1 MIQVDISEVFSIAAT
16 YYYFCYQR
24 FSMPLLSVTPEDFLK
39 LRYANSNKNESC
51 GKCSILGS
59 ITLLMHL
66 FLFTCMACWW
76 GVLRY
81 FLSQKKVFAL
91 CL

>member
-51 GKCSILGS
+51 GKCSILDLS
-59 ITLLMHL
+59 LYLCIFF
-66 FLFTCMACWW
+66 FLPVWHVG
-76 GVLRY
+76 GV
-81 FLSQKKVFAL
+81 F
-91 CL
+91 

>member
-1 MIQVDISEVFSIAAT
+1 M
-16 YYYFCYQR
+16 
-24 FSMPLLSVTPEDFLK
+24 LSVTPEDFLK

-51 GKCSILGS
+51 GKCSILDLS
-59 ITLLMHL
+59 LYLCIFFLLPVWHVG
-66 FLFTCMACWW
+66 
-76 GVLRY
+76 GVFKDI